1 MYVICSVFMVCS
13 RLFRAPTRSAIIED
27 IEDKHTLGLAILA
40 YYYFDFRDSKK
51 QDRYGLLSSLVLQLS
66 AESDSCSN
74 ILSKLYSGN
83 NRVRKPTSTALKNCI
98 KEMLSQQ
105 GQGPIFIIVDGL
117 DECPNS
123 LGMPSARRE
132 VLELIK
138 ELVSLK
144 LPNVHICVASRPEI
158 DIRMVLGSPEHLQMS
173 LNDEIGQ
180 NADILAFI
188 EDTVHSSSTPG
199 WTEEDQFLVINTLSQ
214 NANGM

>member
-1 MYVICSVFMVCS
+1 M
-13 RLFRAPTRSAIIED
+13 
-27 IEDKHTLGLAILA
+27 A
-40 YYYFDFRDSKK
+40 YYYFDFRDDKK

-83 NRVRKPTSTALKNCI
+83 NRVRKPTVIALKNCT
-98 KEMLSQQ
+98 KEMLSQP
-105 GQGPIFIIVDGL
+105 GQGPIYIIVDGV

-123 LGMPSARRE
+123 SGMPSPRRE

-144 LPNVHICVASRPEI
+144 LPNVHVCVASRPEM
-158 DIRMVLGSPEHLQMS
+158 DIQMVLES
-173 LNDEIGQ
+173 LEPLKIPLDDEIGQ
-180 NADILAFI
+180 KADIIAYI
-188 EDTVHSSSTPG
+188 EHTVRSNGMPE
-199 WTEEDQFLVINTLSQ
+199 WTEEDQSLVVSTLTQ

>member
-1 MYVICSVFMVCS
+1 MCDVFMVCS
-13 RLFRAPTRSAIIED
+13 RLFRAPTRSAIIEN
-27 IEDKHTLGLAILA
+27 IEDKHAIGLAKTV
-40 YYYFDFRDSKK
+40 YYYFDFRDDKK

-83 NRVRKPTSTALKNCI
+83 NRVRKPTIIALKNCI
-98 KEMLSQQ
+98 KEMLSQP

-123 LGMPSARRE
+123 SGTPSPRRE

-158 DIRMVLGSPEHLQMS
+158 DIRMVFES
-173 LNDEIGQ
+173 LEPLNISLDDEIGQ
-180 NADILAFI
+180 KADIIAYI
-188 EDTVHSSSTPG
+188 EHTVHSNSIPE
-199 WTEEDQFLVINTLSQ
+199 WTEEDQSLVINTLSDK
-214 NANGM
+214 ANGM

>member
-1 MYVICSVFMVCS
+1 MCDVFMVCS

-27 IEDKHTLGLAILA
+27 IEDKHAIGLAKTA

-83 NRVRKPTSTALKNCI
+83 NRVRKPTIIALKNCI
-98 KEMLSQQ
+98 KEMLSQP
-105 GQGPIFIIVDGL
+105 GQGPIFTIVDGL

-123 LGMPSARRE
+123 SGMPSARRE

-138 ELVSLK
+138 ELVDLK
-144 LPNVHICVASRPEI
+144 LPNVHICVASRPEM
-158 DIRMVLGSPEHLQMS
+158 DIRMVLES
-173 LNDEIGQ
+173 LEPLKIFLDDEIGQ
-180 NADILAFI
+180 MDDIIAYI
-188 EDTVHSSSTPG
+188 KHMVHSNSMPE
-199 WTEEDQFLVINTLSQ
+199 WTEEDQSLVINTLSQ